1 MSSPPRS
8 QGASNPGAARLNHDA
23 FPVLPPV
30 ARRPSLADFDLSTRP
45 GRLRAYLDYLWK
57 DHAYLRVKFSNAHW
71 VSPELVRTNQPWPF
85 QLKQWRDRG
94 IKTVINLRGGF
105 DASFHALEKHACER
119 LGLTLVDFTITSRE
133 VPSRA
138 RVHGARELFERIEYP
153 ALMHCKSGADRAG
166 IMSALYAHYRLGLPI
181 REAMKQLD
189 FKYLHI
195 KQGKTGV
202 LDYVFER
209 YLAEGEP
216 QGLTFTE
223 WVDSD
228 AYDADAIKADFR
240 AGMIGSALT
249 EKLLRRE

>member
-1 MSSPPRS
+1 MGR
-8 QGASNPGAARLNHDA
+8 GASIPDRARLNHGA
-23 FPVLPPV
+23 IPVPPLLRG
-30 ARRPSLADFDLSTRP
+30 APSLADFDLSTP
-45 GRLRAYLDYLWK
+45 SGRLRTYLDYLWK

-85 QLKQWRDRG
+85 QLKKWRDRG
-94 IKTVINLRGGF
+94 IKTIINLRGGF
-105 DASFHALEKHACER
+105 DASFHALEKDACER
-119 LGLTLVDFTITSRE
+119 LGLTLVDFTVTSRE
-133 VPSRA
+133 APSRV
-138 RVHGARELFERIEYP
+138 RVNGARELFEKIEYP

-181 REAMKQLD
+181 AEAMKQLD

-209 YLAEGEP
+209 YLSEGEP
-216 QGLTFTE
+216 KGQTFTE

-228 AYDADAIKADFR
+228 AYDTDAIKADFR